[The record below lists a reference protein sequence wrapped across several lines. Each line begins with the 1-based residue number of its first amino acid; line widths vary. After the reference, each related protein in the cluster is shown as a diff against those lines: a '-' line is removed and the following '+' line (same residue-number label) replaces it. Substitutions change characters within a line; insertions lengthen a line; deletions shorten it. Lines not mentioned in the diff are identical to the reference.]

1 MNMSAAILVVITN
14 IIWIVFSL
22 YMHTSWMDFYEASYD
37 EWMDVIEALEDEV
50 VSLYLSD
57 PGEEG
62 EAHED

>member
-1 MNMSAAILVVITN
+1 MNMSAAMLVVITN

-37 EWMDVIEALEDEV
+37 EWMDVIEGLEEV
-50 VSLYLSD
+50 IMSLYLSD
-57 PGEEG
+57 PEEEG